1 MTRITHC
8 IAAATFVALG
18 LLVWSSASSAQDTPP
33 EVAESPL
40 RDLAWISGTWSMTSK
55 EGVTTEE
62 HWRPLQGTTILGTS
76 HTFDAKK
83 SLFFEFVR
91 IAERAGTVAYIAM
104 PGGSAPTAFQ
114 LARHGAGAE
123 GALVGSFAEFEN
135 PEHDAPQRIR
145 YERTEAGITATI
157 SQMDGSQAQSWALA
171 EVPLETEKVW

>member
-1 MTRITHC
+1 MTRTTRC

-18 LLVWSSASSAQDTPP
+18 LLAWSGASSAQDTPP
-33 EVAESPL
+33 VLEASPL
-40 RDLAWISGTWSMTSK
+40 RDLAWISGTWSLTH

-76 HTFDAKK
+76 HTFDVKK

-104 PGGSAPTAFQ
+104 PGGASPTTFQ
-114 LARHGAGAE
+114 LARHGAGPE

-135 PEHDAPQRIR
+135 PKHDAPQRIR
-145 YERTEAGITATI
+145 YERTATGITATI
-157 SQMDGSQAQSWALA
+157 SQMDGSQAQSWVFSAV
-171 EVPLETEKVW
+171 E